1 MKGVKVLQYIF
12 GCHIVKTDFFFFFF
26 FLIMEYERIVN

>member
-12 GCHIVKTDFFFFFF
+12 GCHIVKYDFFFFFF
-26 FLIMEYERIVN
+26 FLIMEYDRIVN

>member
-12 GCHIVKTDFFFFFF
+12 GCNIVKTDFFF

>member
-26 FLIMEYERIVN
+26 LIMEYERIVN

>member
-12 GCHIVKTDFFFFFF
+12 GCHIVKTDFFFFF
-26 FLIMEYERIVN
+26 LIMEYERIVN